1 MVFHV
6 FSAFTPF
13 EGQEGPLSVISPITG
28 VILKVRSKAG
38 SLFEG
43 RTQMGAVMWAK
54 FGGFPLQLGLTVCNS
69 FRASGS
75 DGRWLVPLVN
85 SALNTE
91 SSPYFQLIHSKPFI
105 DYLLCAQ
112 ALIMVTNRR
121 LQLLLKNTTHSCER
135 DRDTDKELYSN
146 MILTKK

>member
-1 MVFHV
+1 MVFHI

-13 EGQEGPLSVISPITG
+13 IGQKGPLSVISPIRG

-43 RTQMGAVMWAK
+43 RTRMGAMMWAK
-54 FGGFPLQLGLTVCNS
+54 FGGSPLQLGLTVCNS

-75 DGRWLVPLVN
+75 GGRWLVPLVN
-85 SALNTE
+85 SALNAE
-91 SSPYFQLIHSKPFI
+91 PSPYFWLIHSKPFI

-112 ALIMVTNRR
+112 ALIVVNNRR
-121 LQLLLKNTTHSCER
+121 LQLLKNTTHSCGR
-135 DRDTDKELYSN
+135 DRDTDKESYSN